1 VLSSDVSG
9 DTADKIIGR
18 RVSKDSTV
26 YTDYFASYSGLSAA
40 GYRHETVNH
49 SAGEYVKG
57 EAHVNGCEKRGSLI
71 RVWLACHRGVCK
83 DNLRVYL
90 MAFRACRSLRRRKPV

>member
-1 VLSSDVSG
+1 MWSEDKPPIFILVERGGGEDYVPSSDMSG

-26 YTDYFASYSGLSAA
+26 YTDGFTSYSGLSAA

-49 SAGEYVKG
+49 SLDEY
-57 EAHVNGCEKRGSLI
+57 ARGGGS
-71 RVWLACHRGVCK
+71 REWV
-83 DNLRVYL
+83 
-90 MAFRACRSLRRRKPV
+90 

>member
-1 VLSSDVSG
+1 MPSSSVSG

-26 YTDYFASYSGLSAA
+26 YTDGFASYSGLSAA

-57 EAHVNGCEKRGSLI
+57 EAHVNGCWEPRLSGQG
-71 RVWLACHRGVCK
+71 LAGISQGGV
-83 DNLRVYL
+83 
-90 MAFRACRSLRRRKPV
+90 

>member
-1 VLSSDVSG
+1 MVESPGVGAYKRRGQGMWSEDKPPIFILVERGGGEDYVPSSDMSG

-26 YTDYFASYSGLSAA
+26 YTDGFTSYSGLSAA

-49 SAGEYVKG
+49 SLDEY
-57 EAHVNGCEKRGSLI
+57 ARGGGS
-71 RVWLACHRGVCK
+71 REWV
-83 DNLRVYL
+83 
-90 MAFRACRSLRRRKPV
+90 